1 MPVIDA
7 LCGYQENR
15 IKMKFVEHFEKDK
28 LSSHNISKTWRGI
41 MLQTIAFV
49 IFFIILNQ
57 INYFTKSLPQYGV
70 YTFYI
75 GLFSIIPS
83 IFLIFRYQSIRSAI
97 LKTFKVNRNFVL
109 LGKDA
114 EKLRRCMTSGFIF
127 ADLTLLCGVAH
138 LVVTGSLL
146 ETSFL
151 WGITLALCLYYKP
164 CVNYINCSSN
174 KHTSSS
180 TDQ

>member
-1 MPVIDA
+1 
-7 LCGYQENR
+7 
-15 IKMKFVEHFEKDK
+15 MKFVEHFEKEK
-28 LSSHNISKTWRGI
+28 LSFHNISKTWRGI
-41 MLQTIAFV
+41 MLQTVAFV
-49 IFFIILNQ
+49 MIFVVLNQ

-83 IFLIFRYQSIRSAI
+83 LFLIFRYQSIRSAI

-114 EKLRRCMTSGFIF
+114 EKLRRCMVNGFIF
-127 ADLTLLCGVAH
+127 ADLTLLSGVAH

-146 ETSFL
+146 EASFL

-164 CVNYINCSSN
+164 CVNYINCGANKSSV
-174 KHTSSS
+174 SSS
-180 TDQ
+180 KQ